1 MINVHLK
8 NDSMKTRNRLRL
20 IHIVGAL
27 AIGTFV
33 YSPWSKLEWFALVMQ
48 VLIIPSLTLTGL
60 WMWKPKWFRMK
71 KTGNTSNFGL
81 IVLFITLCPAF
92 MVQEANAQ
100 EKLRGGSGGF
110 MLGAKLLK
118 TDAYQYFVREGGPD
132 IENNVRQFGGEGYW
146 VLNRWVL
153 GASGYYNIGDRA
165 GDGNQDY
172 KIQGG
177 GGFLNVGYIV
187 YHTEKLYAFPL
198 LGIGFDALG
207 IHREIDTDI
216 AFEPDRFLSASYFIV
231 RPVLDIGYGLDWFPK
246 KQGFKIGVRAGF
258 NYTLDRGN
266 DWRHY
271 GGEITNPDL
280 PDNDLDGWYFRVT
293 IGGGA
298 IKRIQ
303 KN

>member
-1 MINVHLK
+1 
-8 NDSMKTRNRLRL
+8 MKTRNTLRWL
-20 IHIVGAL
+20 HIIAAA
-27 AIGTFV
+27 AIGTFI
-33 YSPWSKLEWFALVMQ
+33 YSPWASIEWFALTIQ
-48 VLIIPSLTLTGL
+48 VLVIPVLTITGL
-60 WMWKPKWFRMK
+60 WMWKPKWFKGKNKGAMRSL
-71 KTGNTSNFGL
+71 TILLALGF
-81 IVLFITLCPAF
+81 TLNS
-92 MVQEANAQ
+92 VNAQ

-110 MLGAKLLK
+110 MLGAKILK
-118 TDAYQYFVREGGPD
+118 TDEYQYFVREGGPD
-132 IENNVRQFGGEGYW
+132 IENNVRQIGGEGYW
-146 VLNRWVL
+146 VLNKWVL
-153 GASGYYNIGDRA
+153 GGSGYYNFGDKA
-165 GDGNQDY
+165 GDGNQEY

-198 LGIGFDALG
+198 LGIGVDALG
-207 IHREIDTDI
+207 IHREIDTDV

-246 KQGFKIGVRAGF
+246 KQGFKVGIRAGF

-266 DWRHY
+266 DWNHY

-280 PDNDLDGWYFRVT
+280 PDNDLDGWYFRIT

-298 IKRIQ
+298 IKKVQ